1 VPSVVAW
8 RGTTSDKPVQSQM
21 SEPVQDTKLES
32 TEESTMT
39 TSKSKVVPGLH
50 KDHKPREEDNI
61 LVGYNNFKKLTTE
74 KIEVGLPI
82 ARKSITSCGE
92 VTSICVVVSVV
103 RNDQLPGGGMVKM
116 ETVWFSSGYEGVN
129 KRRVHSSA
137 TFRSLCTSRVNYR
150 VYPFNIEQPL
160 PTPEP
165 EPVKAPEPVEIATT
179 DLSDY
184 NLTIAPE
191 LQGIAQ
197 RVAERVQLT
206 QEQWAETMVIERQR
220 FRMEQKDR
228 EEFAAQKKVDEA
240 RKDWFGKNAE
250 ENTETNKD
258 NNRLLTEILATLKEL
273 KDKW

>member
-1 VPSVVAW
+1 MPSVVAW

-61 LVGYNNFKKLTTE
+61 LVGYNNFKKLTPE

-92 VTSICVVVSVV
+92 VASICVVASVV
-103 RNDQLPGGGMVKM
+103 RNEQLPGGGMVKM

-137 TFRSLCTSRVNYR
+137 TFHSLCTSHANYR

-165 EPVKAPEPVEIATT
+165 EPVKRPEIVVAPPMF
-179 DLSDY
+179 DLAG
-184 NLTIAPE
+184 LTMPMYDNKHSSY
-191 LQGIAQ
+191 
-197 RVAERVQLT
+197 ER
-206 QEQWAETMVIERQR
+206 ET
-220 FRMEQKDR
+220 
-228 EEFAAQKKVDEA
+228 DEA
-240 RKDWFGKNAE
+240 FLAI
-250 ENTETNKD
+250 NKD